1 MTTIT
6 VVAATIDGKQVYLRS
21 NSIFGPAP
29 VEDPIKAEDFTD
41 RPLDLE
47 HFLADLVVPGDAWF
61 AKSGLRIDDV
71 PLVQTFDVVAVFNS
85 SKVGREVRK

>member
-6 VVAATIDGKQVYLRS
+6 VVAATIDGKVVYLRS

-29 VEDPIKAEDFTD
+29 VEDPVKAEDFTD

-47 HFLADLVVPGDAWF
+47 HFLADLVLPGDSCF
-61 AKSGLRIDDV
+61 AKSGLRVDGV
-71 PLVQTFDVVAVFNS
+71 PLVSIFEVTSNLTS
-85 SKVGREVRK
+85 TRVGREPRL

>member
-6 VVAATIDGKQVYLRS
+6 VVAATIDGKVVYLRS

-29 VEDPIKAEDFTD
+29 VEDPVKAEDYTD

-47 HFLADLVVPGDAWF
+47 HLNIISELNKPCC
-61 AKSGLRIDDV
+61 
-71 PLVQTFDVVAVFNS
+71 
-85 SKVGREVRK
+85 